1 MIITASRNRTRL
13 IEYSYLAKRLPDGSL
28 FCLILFE
35 QIFWQKNK
43 WCNIMKKKVSLVV
56 PVFNEEDNLHEF
68 HKHATVVMQQE
79 AYDYNIIFVDDGSRD
94 SSALILAEL
103 AEQDEHVEAYLLSRN
118 YGHQMALTCGLDH
131 ADGDAVI
138 TMDGDLQHPPELIP
152 ELLRLWEA
160 GNEIV
165 QTKRMA
171 TEDAGFFK
179 NMTSAAYYKI
189 INTLS
194 KVEITPGGSDFRLMD
209 RIAVDAFKLYR
220 ERARFIRGLVN
231 TLGFHVAV
239 VEFVA
244 PPRFAGHSKFNLHK
258 MLHFALDGITAFS
271 NLPLRWAFYIGIV
284 FGMCSILL
292 LGHVFYVKFVTNDAV
307 PGWATT
313 TVSVLFLGGIQLVGI
328 GILGEYIGR
337 IFEEIKHRPLY
348 LVARHLQNCNKIN
361 ENKAK

>member
-1 MIITASRNRTRL
+1 
-13 IEYSYLAKRLPDGSL
+13 
-28 FCLILFE
+28 
-35 QIFWQKNK
+35 
-43 WCNIMKKKVSLVV
+43 MKKISIVV
-56 PVFNEEDNLHEF
+56 PVFNEEKNLHEF
-68 HKHATVVMQQE
+68 HKRITAVMEQE
-79 AYDYNIIFVDDGSRD
+79 PYDYNIIFVDDGSRD
-94 SSALILAEL
+94 SSAVILNEL
-103 AEQDEHVEAYLLSRN
+103 SKADEHVEAYLLSRN
-118 YGHQMALTCGLDH
+118 YGHQMALTCGLDN

-138 TMDGDLQHPPELIP
+138 TMDGDLQHPPELLP
-152 ELLRLWEA
+152 EMLRLWEN
-160 GNEIV
+160 GHEIV

-179 NMTSAAYYKI
+179 NITSSVYYKV
-189 INTLS
+189 INALS
-194 KVEITPGGSDFRLMD
+194 EVEITPGGSDFRLMD

-231 TLGFHVAV
+231 TLGFRVTLL
-239 VEFVA
+239 EFVA

-284 FGMCSILL
+284 FGLCSIML
-292 LGHVFYVKFVTNDAV
+292 LGHVFYVKYLTDDAV
-307 PGWATT
+307 PGWATM

-348 LVARHLQNCNKIN
+348 LIARHIKCK
-361 ENKAK
+361 K

>member
-1 MIITASRNRTRL
+1 
-13 IEYSYLAKRLPDGSL
+13 
-28 FCLILFE
+28 
-35 QIFWQKNK
+35 
-43 WCNIMKKKVSLVV
+43 MKKISIVV
-56 PVFNEEDNLHEF
+56 PVFNEEKNLHEF
-68 HKHATVVMQQE
+68 HKRITAVMEQE
-79 AYDYNIIFVDDGSRD
+79 PYDYNIIFVDDGSRD
-94 SSALILAEL
+94 SSTVILNEL
-103 AEQDEHVEAYLLSRN
+103 SKADEHVEAYLLSRN
-118 YGHQMALTCGLDH
+118 YGHQMALTCGLDN

-138 TMDGDLQHPPELIP
+138 TMDGDLQHPPELLP
-152 ELLRLWEA
+152 EMLRLWEN
-160 GNEIV
+160 GHEIV

-179 NMTSAAYYKI
+179 NITSSVYYKV
-189 INTLS
+189 INALS
-194 KVEITPGGSDFRLMD
+194 EVEITPGGSDFRLMD

-231 TLGFHVAV
+231 TLGFRVTV
-239 VEFVA
+239 LEFVA

-284 FGMCSILL
+284 FGLCSIML
-292 LGHVFYVKFVTNDAV
+292 LGHVFYVKYLTDDAV
-307 PGWATT
+307 PGWATM

-348 LVARHLQNCNKIN
+348 LIARHIKCK
-361 ENKAK
+361 K

>member
-1 MIITASRNRTRL
+1 
-13 IEYSYLAKRLPDGSL
+13 
-28 FCLILFE
+28 
-35 QIFWQKNK
+35 
-43 WCNIMKKKVSLVV
+43 MKKISIVV

-68 HKHATVVMQQE
+68 HKQTTQVMQAE
-79 AYDYNIIFVDDGSRD
+79 NYDYNLIFVDDGSSD
-94 SSALILAEL
+94 SSANILAEL
-103 AEQDEHVEAYLLSRN
+103 SAQDEHVEAYLLSRN

-138 TMDGDLQHPPELIP
+138 TMDGDLQHPPQLLP
-152 ELLRLWEA
+152 KLLRLWEQ
-160 GNEIV
+160 GNDIV
-165 QTKRMA
+165 QTKRLA

-179 NMTSAAYYKI
+179 NITSKTYYKL
-189 INTLS
+189 INALS
-194 KVEITPGGSDFRLMD
+194 NVEITPGGSDFRLMD
-209 RIAVDAFKLYR
+209 RKAVDAFKLYR

-231 TLGFHVAV
+231 TLGFRVTV
-239 VEFVA
+239 LEFVA
-244 PPRFAGHSKFNLHK
+244 PPRFAGHSKFNLRK

-271 NLPLRWAFYIGIV
+271 NLPLRWAFYIGLV
-284 FGMCSILL
+284 FGISSILL

-348 LVARHLQNCNKIN
+348 LVARHLKNCNNLN
-361 ENKAK
+361 ENKR

>member
-1 MIITASRNRTRL
+1 M
-13 IEYSYLAKRLPDGSL
+13 
-28 FCLILFE
+28 
-35 QIFWQKNK
+35 
-43 WCNIMKKKVSLVV
+43 KKVSIVV

-68 HKHATVVMQQE
+68 YKQATIVMQKE
-79 AYDYNIIFVDDGSRD
+79 KYDYNLIFVDDGSRD
-94 SSALILAEL
+94 SSALILSEL
-103 AEQDEHVEAYLLSRN
+103 SRDDAHVEAYLLSRN

-152 ELLRLWEA
+152 QLLRLWEQ

-165 QTKRMA
+165 LTKRMA

-179 NMTSAAYYKI
+179 NITSSLYYKL

-194 KVEITPGGSDFRLMD
+194 NVEITPGGSDFRLMD
-209 RIAVDAFKLYR
+209 RIAVDAFKQYR

-231 TLGFHVAV
+231 TLGFKVSV
-239 VEFVA
+239 LEFVA
-244 PPRFAGHSKFNLHK
+244 PPRFAGHSKFNLKK

-271 NLPLRWAFYIGIV
+271 NLPLRWSLYIGL
-284 FGMCSILL
+284 FCGLCSILL
-292 LGHVFYVKFVTNDAV
+292 LGHVFFVKFVTNDAV

-313 TVSVLFLGGIQLVGI
+313 TVCVLFLGGIQLVGI

-348 LVARHLQNCNKIN
+348 LVARHIQNCNVL
-361 ENKAK
+361 NKK

>member
-1 MIITASRNRTRL
+1 M
-13 IEYSYLAKRLPDGSL
+13 
-28 FCLILFE
+28 
-35 QIFWQKNK
+35 
-43 WCNIMKKKVSLVV
+43 KKVSIVV

-68 HKHATVVMQQE
+68 YKQATIVMQKE
-79 AYDYNIIFVDDGSRD
+79 KYDYNLIFVDDGSRD
-94 SSALILAEL
+94 SSALILSEL
-103 AEQDEHVEAYLLSRN
+103 SKQDAHVEAYLLSRN

-152 ELLRLWEA
+152 QLLRLWEQ

-165 QTKRMA
+165 LTKRMA

-179 NMTSAAYYKI
+179 NITSSLYYKL

-194 KVEITPGGSDFRLMD
+194 NVEITPGGSDFRLMD
-209 RIAVDAFKLYR
+209 RIAVDAFKQYR

-231 TLGFHVAV
+231 TLGFKVAV
-239 VEFVA
+239 LEFVA
-244 PPRFAGHSKFNLHK
+244 PPRFAGHSKFNLKK

-271 NLPLRWAFYIGIV
+271 NLPLRWSLYIGL
-284 FGMCSILL
+284 FCGLCSILL
-292 LGHVFYVKFVTNDAV
+292 LGHVFFVKFVTNDAV

-313 TVSVLFLGGIQLVGI
+313 TVCVLFLGGIQLVGI

-348 LVARHLQNCNKIN
+348 LVARHIQNCNVL
-361 ENKAK
+361 NKK

>member
-1 MIITASRNRTRL
+1 
-13 IEYSYLAKRLPDGSL
+13 
-28 FCLILFE
+28 
-35 QIFWQKNK
+35 
-43 WCNIMKKKVSLVV
+43 MKKISIVV
-56 PVFNEEDNLHEF
+56 PVFNEEKNLHEF
-68 HKHATVVMQQE
+68 HKRITAVMEQE
-79 AYDYNIIFVDDGSRD
+79 PYDYNIIFVDDGSRD
-94 SSALILAEL
+94 SSAVILNEL
-103 AEQDEHVEAYLLSRN
+103 SKADEHVEAYLLSRN
-118 YGHQMALTCGLDH
+118 YGHQMALTCGLDN

-138 TMDGDLQHPPELIP
+138 TMDGDLQHPPELLP
-152 ELLRLWEA
+152 EMLRLWEN
-160 GNEIV
+160 GHEIV

-179 NMTSAAYYKI
+179 NITSSVYYKV
-189 INTLS
+189 INALS
-194 KVEITPGGSDFRLMD
+194 EVETTPGGSDFRLMD

-231 TLGFHVAV
+231 TLGFRVTV
-239 VEFVA
+239 LEFVA

-284 FGMCSILL
+284 FGLCSIML
-292 LGHVFYVKFVTNDAV
+292 LGHVFYVKYLTDDAV
-307 PGWATT
+307 PGWATM

-348 LVARHLQNCNKIN
+348 LIARHIKCK
-361 ENKAK
+361 K